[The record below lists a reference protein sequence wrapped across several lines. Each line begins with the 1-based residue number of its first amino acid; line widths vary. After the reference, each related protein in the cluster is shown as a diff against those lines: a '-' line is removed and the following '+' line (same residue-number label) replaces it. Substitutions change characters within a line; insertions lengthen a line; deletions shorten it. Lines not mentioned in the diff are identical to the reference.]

1 MYKSILTIFN
11 LIIKKKLKFNLI
23 KKSEVLFLEGN
34 YSNLSF
40 KNYRVGVLDSN
51 QIYFFYFFKAFL
63 FYFLKNKKKLNLIHL
78 YKQILY
84 RSSNAKLAI
93 DHNLTG
99 RAPEL
104 KKLCPEIKIII
115 YQVGFFEPYNKLI
128 LSLRKLISSNYK
140 ASDFFFI
147 FSKTELPTIKKIG
160 LNINKKIIIAGS
172 VKNNERPIILKK
184 KIYDIMYISQYIT
197 PGSDFNHV
205 YQKKK
210 ISNPNIGLINHNK
223 DEAFIMKTIGEY
235 CKKYKKKSVIALRSL
250 RKGRYNKFNLNH
262 EVDHI
267 EKALKKKFMITYK
280 SSWDLADES
289 KLIVTNCSTMG
300 FELRSRGLNVLFLPL
315 ENNIS
320 KKYGVDKQNNL
331 FPQKNEI
338 NICREYNKELIF
350 KKINFLLNL
359 NKKFKKSPHFKRQIN
374 LLEYDENNQKLKKLV
389 SALLLNKKI
398 RFKNE
403 I

>member
-1 MYKSILTIFN
+1 MYKSILTIFD
-11 LIIKKKLKFNLI
+11 LIKKKRLTFNLI
-23 KKSEVLFLEGN
+23 KKSEILFLEGN

-40 KNYRVGVLDSN
+40 KNYRVGILDLDR
-51 QIYFFYFFKAFL
+51 IYFFYFCKAFL
-63 FYFLKNKKKLNLIHL
+63 LYFLKNKKKLNLYNL

-84 RSSNAKLAI
+84 RAHDAKLAI

-104 KKLCPEIKIII
+104 KKLCPKIKIII

-128 LSLRKLISSNYK
+128 LSLRKLISLNYK
-140 ASDFFFI
+140 ASDFFLI
-147 FSKTELPTIKKIG
+147 FSKTELPTIKQIG

-172 VKNNERPIILKK
+172 IKNNERPIIFKK
-184 KIYDIMYISQYIT
+184 KNYDIMYISQHLT
-197 PGSDFNHV
+197 PGSSFDPV

-210 ISNPNIGLINHNK
+210 ISNQNISLINHNK
-223 DEAFIMKTIGEY
+223 DEAFIIKTINEY

-267 EKALKKKFMITYK
+267 EKALKKKFMIISK
-280 SSWDLADES
+280 NSWDLADVS
-289 KLIVTNCSTMG
+289 KLIITNCSTMG
-300 FELRSRGLNVLFLPL
+300 FELRSRGFNVLFLPL

-320 KKYGVDKQNNL
+320 KKYGIDKRNKL

-338 NICREYNKELIF
+338 NICREYNKKLIF

-359 NKKFKKSPHFKRQIN
+359 NKKLKKSPHFKRQIN
-374 LLEYDENNQKLKKLV
+374 LLEYDNKNSILKELVRKLFL
-389 SALLLNKKI
+389 AETLND
-398 RFKNE
+398 
-403 I
+403 

>member
-11 LIIKKKLKFNLI
+11 LITKKKLKFNLI

-40 KNYRVGVLDSN
+40 KNYRVGVLDLN

-63 FYFLKNKKKLNLIHL
+63 LYFLKNKKKLKLIHL

-128 LSLRKLISSNYK
+128 LSLRKLISANYK

-147 FSKTELPTIKKIG
+147 FSKTELPTIKQIG
-160 LNINKKIIIAGS
+160 LNINKKIITAGS
-172 VKNNERPIILKK
+172 VKNNEIPIILKKK
-184 KIYDIMYISQYIT
+184 KIYDIMYISQHIV
-197 PGSDFNHV
+197 PGSNFDFI
-205 YQKKK
+205 YPKKK
-210 ISNPNIGLINHNK
+210 ISNQNIGLINHNK
-223 DEAFIMKTIGEY
+223 DEAFIIKTIDEY
-235 CKKYKKKSVIALRSL
+235 CKKYKKKSIIALRSL
-250 RKGRYNKFNLNH
+250 RKERYNKFNLNH

-280 SSWDLADES
+280 SSWDLADVS

-320 KKYGVDKQNNL
+320 KKYGVDKRSTL
-331 FPQKNEI
+331 FPQDDEI

-350 KKINFLLNL
+350 KKMNFLLNL
-359 NKKFKKSPHFKRQIN
+359 DKKLKKSPHFKRQIN
-374 LLEYDENNQKLKKLV
+374 LLKYDDKNSILKGLVKKLILAE
-389 SALLLNKKI
+389 SLND
-398 RFKNE
+398 
-403 I
+403 